1 MGLKLG
7 DTWLPVVPKPWSS
20 LAFLTRQIWSEPGQ
34 STGNLRH
41 LLGDGALSGR
51 PPLWLGAQL
60 WRPLLS
66 PERALSER
74 RGLSR
79 RRGDRWLP
87 PRPPLRRRP
96 ARAASSPAPRPDAA
110 GPARPAHRDSVLERD
125 ALQRVAGA
133 DAVLHMALADAGAQR
148 RPHAGRAAV
157 RAGLGAGQAQR
168 QRGLLGLGAGAR
180 ARRRGGRRGP
190 GRAGAALPQGRR
202 GRGIRH
208 GSCGGRQVGQ
218 PAKGGGASSAAVAAA
233 SSSSQGLRRAVLR
246 GRRAGHGGRLPP
258 PRAALPGRTCREKS
272 ETSFRS
278 RRPPGPPPRGPG
290 GAHERGYEEPILRRP
305 RPRGQ
310 PAPHRQGLVRT
321 LAGPQLTPRLCSAS
335 STDSPAGAR
344 ALSPSSS
351 PVPRGLPPL
360 PDYPND
366 LKGHVTD
373 NTRTIKHTQLLHAH
387 RHRLEGP
394 RLSTLHR
401 DGYCF

>member
-1 MGLKLG
+1 M
-7 DTWLPVVPKPWSS
+7 
-20 LAFLTRQIWSEPGQ
+20 APG
-34 STGNLRH
+34 GAKALV
-41 LLGDGALSGR
+41 LLGLPHATDLVGAWAEHRELEAPTCDGALSGR

-60 WRPLLS
+60 WRALLS

-218 PAKGGGASSAAVAAA
+218 PAKGAAPPPPPPPPLPPPHRGCGGPCCAGGGPGMAGASL
-233 SSSSQGLRRAVLR
+233 LRVPPCPGAPA
-246 GRRAGHGGRLPP
+246 GRRARRAPAAAGRQ
-258 PRAALPGRTCREKS
+258 ALRREDLEARTSGPTRS
-272 ETSFRS
+272 PSF
-278 RRPPGPPPRGPG
+278 GVLGPG
-290 GAHERGYEEPILRRP
+290 GSLRRTSRAWFEP
-305 RPRGQ
+305 WPD
-310 PAPHRQGLVRT
+310 
-321 LAGPQLTPRLCSAS
+321 CS
-335 STDSPAGAR
+335 
-344 ALSPSSS
+344 
-351 PVPRGLPPL
+351 
-360 PDYPND
+360 
-366 LKGHVTD
+366 
-373 NTRTIKHTQLLHAH
+373 
-387 RHRLEGP
+387 
-394 RLSTLHR
+394 
-401 DGYCF
+401 